1 MAWDRTGRRV
11 IDLAANGYILPV
23 LLAFSL
29 FPERAEAQN
38 AGCVLQAA
46 SAPQRQILRC
56 RDGLTIEAE
65 AGADYN
71 LVDRNGDSQPDA
83 ISLRSRAIF
92 IDVPARSGRQGFEIL
107 TPQAIAAVRG
117 TQWAVDVAGGK
128 TAVFVVT
135 GRVSVRRASSRTAGV
150 NLGSGEGVDVEPG
163 TAPLVVRRWPAA
175 RASALLARFGR

>member
-1 MAWDRTGRRV
+1 MRWDGTGRRAIALMAV
-11 IDLAANGYILPV
+11 GHILPV
-23 LLAFSL
+23 LLACFV
-29 FPERAEAQN
+29 FTGEAQAQN
-38 AGCVLQAA
+38 VGCVLEAA
-46 SAPQRQILRC
+46 AAPQRQILRC

-83 ISLRSRAIF
+83 VSLRNRAIL
-92 IDVPARSGRQGFEIL
+92 IDAPARSGRRGFEIL

-135 GRVSVRRASSRTAGV
+135 GRVSVRRVSGGTRSV
-150 NLGSGEGVDVEPG
+150 NLGPGEGVDVEPG

>member
-11 IDLAANGYILPV
+11 SGLAVIEYILPV
-23 LLAFSL
+23 LLALFL
-29 FPERAEAQN
+29 FPEKAQAQN
-38 AGCVLQAA
+38 AGCALQAA
-46 SAPQRQILRC
+46 AAPQRQILRC

-65 AGADYN
+65 AGAEYS
-71 LVDRNGDSQPDA
+71 LVDRNRDNQPDA
-83 ISLRSRAIF
+83 VSLRSRAIF
-92 IDVPARSGRQGFEIL
+92 IDAPTRIGRQGFETL

-135 GRVSVRRASSRTAGV
+135 GRVSVRRSSGRTASV
-150 NLGSGEGVDVEPG
+150 NLGPGEGVDVEPG

>member
-1 MAWDRTGRRV
+1 MAWDRTDRRA
-11 IDLAANGYILPV
+11 IDLAAIGYILPV
-23 LLAFSL
+23 LLACLL
-29 FPERAEAQN
+29 FPGEAEAQN
-38 AGCVLQAA
+38 VGCALQAA
-46 SAPQRQILRC
+46 PAPQRQVLRC

-83 ISLRSRAIF
+83 VSLRNRAIF
-92 IDVPARSGRQGFEIL
+92 IDAPARSSRQGFEIL

-135 GRVSVRRASSRTAGV
+135 GRVSVRRVSGGTASV
-150 NLGSGEGVDVEPG
+150 NLGPGEGVDVEPG